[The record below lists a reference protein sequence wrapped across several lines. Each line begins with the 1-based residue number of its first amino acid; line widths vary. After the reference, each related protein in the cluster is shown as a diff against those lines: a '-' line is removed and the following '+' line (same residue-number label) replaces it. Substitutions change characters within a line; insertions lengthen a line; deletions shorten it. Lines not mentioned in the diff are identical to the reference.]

1 MHVTPPGGFKRVL
14 DFVGGKVTSDDEA
27 RVARSISAIDRTH
40 FHLLFVV
47 RRFPGLGRCLLS
59 A

>member
-1 MHVTPPGGFKRVL
+1 MTPPGGFKRVL
-14 DFVGGKVTSDDEA
+14 NFVGGKMTSDGEA

-47 RRFPGLGRCLLS
+47 SCFPGLGRCLLS